1 MNVFVNKVCFILVF
15 TFLCV
20 SSLWAGYKLLIIL
33 LPFIM
38 AYFISKP
45 LNTLAKWLHKKT
57 KIPQGI
63 LVFLVVLLFMSSFFG
78 LISFGVYKG
87 IQSSGTLTDA
97 ISTQIKSASA
107 SINEFAITS
116 KDIKIQLPWNE
127 EPIFLN
133 DVIANGY
140 TLLFKTIQNFSTAI
154 IDTVFSII
162 KTVPSIGLFIFFMFL
177 SLYFITKDRDKI
189 SNWVTQK
196 INSIE
201 SKNFHKIKKHTFQS
215 IKSYIKAIFI
225 LVFITFIVCLIGLT
239 LLGVSYS
246 PLIAFLIAFVDF
258 LPLVGPAAV
267 FIPWIVFLALVSEYQ
282 MAFALFIL
290 YLCTTLTRQIIEPKI
305 IGHKIGASPL
315 LTIVS
320 MYTCYRI
327 IGVFGLILGPI
338 FLMFALVIKE
348 GYQISVRKSEQ

>member
-1 MNVFVNKVCFILVF
+1 MNVFVNKIVFVLVF
-15 TFLCV
+15 LSICV
-20 SSLWAGYKLLIIL
+20 GSLWVGYKLLIIL
-33 LPFIM
+33 LPFLL

-45 LNTLAKWLHKKT
+45 LNKLAKWLHKKT
-57 KIPQGI
+57 KLPQNI
-63 LVFLVVLLFMSSFFG
+63 LVFFVVILFMASFFG

-87 IQSSGTLTDA
+87 IQSSGTITDA

-107 SINEFAITS
+107 SINEFSTTS
-116 KDIKIQLPWNE
+116 KDITVHLPWYE
-127 EPIFLN
+127 KPIFLN

-140 TLLFKTIQNFSTAI
+140 TLLFKTIQNFSTSI
-154 IDTVFSII
+154 IDTVISVI
-162 KTVPSIGLFIFFMFL
+162 KTVPSVGLFIFFMFL
-177 SLYFITKDRDKI
+177 SLYFITKDRDKM
-189 SNWVTQK
+189 SDWVTNK
-196 INSIE
+196 INSIK
-201 SKNFHKIKKHTFQS
+201 SKTFHKIKKHTFSS

-225 LVFITFIVCLIGLT
+225 LVFITFVICLIGLT

-246 PLIAFLIAFVDF
+246 PLIALLIAFVDF

-267 FIPWIVFLALVSEYQ
+267 FIPWIVFLALVSQYQ
-282 MAFALFIL
+282 MAIALFIL

-305 IGHKIGASPL
+305 ISHKIGASPL

-348 GYQISVRKSEQ
+348 GYQISVQKSEH